1 MHTNKVKSIPALIL
15 LIFCLFSACKSQSD
29 YQEGP
34 PVEKPL
40 FTLLSPE
47 ETGITFSNDLTENK
61 DVNILTYQ
69 YLYNGGGVAVG
80 DLNNDGLED
89 IYFSGNWEENQLY
102 LNKGNMQFSEVTEK
116 AGVAG
121 RKMAWKTGTTMAD
134 VNGDGLLDI
143 FQCYSGGLPAK
154 KRTNQLFINKG
165 PDQEGIPQFVEEAEQ
180 HGLADP
186 SYSTQAAFFD
196 YDRDGDLDLFLLNHN
211 PKTFNSLE
219 ESSALTI
226 LKDDA
231 PLIRFVLYENA
242 GKSFKN
248 ITDKA
253 GLANSLLTYGLGVA
267 ISDCNKDGFPDI
279 YLSNDYSAPDFL
291 YINNGDGTFTDK
303 AEGAFGHVSLY
314 SMGNEVADIN
324 NDALP
329 DFFTLDMLP
338 EDNYRQK
345 LLFSPDNYEYN
356 SIRLKLGLHQQDMRN
371 MLHIN
376 NGDGTY
382 SEIGQLAGISNT
394 DWSWAPLFADYD
406 NDGWKDLFVTNGY
419 LRDYTNMDF
428 LKFQS
433 SFMSGH
439 NKQTL
444 KENLLDIIYK
454 MPSSDVKNY
463 IYKNN
468 GNLTFSNM
476 GSAWGI
482 DLPSNSNG
490 AAYADFDNDGD
501 LDLVVNNINQPA
513 FVYQNNA
520 SERSPHHFLKIKLK
534 GLHKNSAGIGAKVA
548 IYNKGNKQYLEQ
560 MPTRGYQSSVSP
572 VLHFGLGEEE
582 HVDSLRV
589 VWLSGKEQ
597 VLKDI
602 RANQTLVLKEEEA
615 NAIHQPAKPEP
626 TLFSQTSPP
635 FSFQHQEN
643 KINDFKRQ
651 PLLINPLS
659 FSGPCMAKGDVNGDG
674 LEDIFI
680 GGAKDQAAELL
691 IQQKNGQFLPQRL
704 PIFQEDRKSEDTDAL
719 FFDANADGFPDL
731 YVSSGGYHYFAPGE
745 ELLQDRL
752 YLNNGKGGFT
762 KSKTALPNVRSSSS
776 CVRVADV
783 NLDGYPDL
791 FLGGRVVPG
800 RYPEAPKSYLLLN
813 DGNGHFIDQTQQL
826 APALQR
832 MGMISDAAWV
842 DINDDSKPDLVL
854 VGEWMPLTI
863 LIQKDGV
870 LKEETENYFDRS
882 YSGLWNKLL
891 VEDLDGDG
899 REDLLV
905 GNMGLNT
912 QIKASLGEPAEMYFK
927 DFDANGS
934 VDPILCFYIQGRGY
948 PYVTRDELLDQMSMM
963 RTRFPNYE
971 SYANATL
978 EDIFTPEELKEVQH
992 LEANHLKTTLF
1003 IQDKDGSFK
1012 EVPLPLEVQF
1022 SPVFTITP
1030 LDYDQDGVKDLLLC
1044 GNINQAR
1051 LRLGKT
1057 DANYG
1062 ILLKG
1067 QGKGKFSYVS
1077 QKESGFCLKGDVRSV
1092 LELGNF
1098 LLFGINQQ
1106 QIQAYKRNPV
1116 QSDHS
1121 HKNVL

>member
-1 MHTNKVKSIPALIL
+1 MKHYYTLFILTILASFSCKMKIDPVPQETLFRLLTSERTNIGFVN
-15 LIFCLFSACKSQSD
+15 Q
-29 YQEGP
+29 
-34 PVEKPL
+34 VEDNFKM
-40 FTLLSPE
+40 
-47 ETGITFSNDLTENK
+47 
-61 DVNILTYQ
+61 NILAFQ
-69 YLYNGGGVAVG
+69 NFYNGGGVAIG
-80 DLNNDGLED
+80 DLNNDGLDD
-89 IYFSGNWEENQLY
+89 IYFSANMGSNRLY
-102 LNKGNMQFSEVTEK
+102 LNKGHLRFQDVTEK
-116 AGVAG
+116 ASLAG
-121 RKMAWKTGTTMAD
+121 RADSWSTGVSMAD
-134 VNGDGLLDI
+134 VNGDGRLDI
-143 FQCYSGGLPAK
+143 YVCYSGKLSGE
-154 KRTNQLFINKG
+154 KRRNQLFINKG
-165 PDQEGIPQFVEEAEQ
+165 NNEQ
-180 HGLADP
+180 GVPYFIENAGQVGLAD
-186 SYSTQAAFFD
+186 SAYSNQAYFLD
-196 YDRDGDLDLFLLNHN
+196 YDKDGDLDVFLLNHN
-211 PKTFNSLE
+211 RRVIYNIDYITQSDL
-219 ESSALTI
+219 
-226 LKDDA
+226 LKKKDPMA
-231 PLIRFVLYENA
+231 GSKLY
-242 GKSFKN
+242 KN
-248 ITDKA
+248 EDGMFRDVTSEA
-253 GLANSLLTYGLGVA
+253 GLFTSGFSYGLGVA
-267 ISDCNKDGFPDI
+267 ISDVNKDGWPDL
-279 YLSNDYSAPDFL
+279 YVSNDYGAPDFL
-291 YINNGDGTFTDK
+291 YINNGNGTFTDK
-303 AEGAFGHVSLY
+303 IKSSLGHFSLY
-314 SMGNEVADIN
+314 SMGNSIADVN
-324 NDALP
+324 NDAFP
-329 DFFTLDMLP
+329 DIFTLDMLP
-338 EDNYRQK
+338 EDNRRQK
-345 LLFSPDNYEYN
+345 LLMNMDNYEAFDQYVEAGF
-356 SIRLKLGLHQQDMRN
+356 SFQYMRN
-371 MLHIN
+371 MLQVN
-376 NGDGTY
+376 NGNGTF
-382 SEIGQLAGISNT
+382 SEIGQLAGVSNT
-394 DWSWAPLFADYD
+394 DWSWAPLFGDYD
-406 NDGWKDLFVTNGY
+406 NDGWKDLFISNGY
-419 LRDYTNMDF
+419 LKDFTNMDVV
-428 LKFQS
+428 KFNEQY
-433 SFMSGH
+433 FKNIKGEIKPEDIANMV
-439 NKQTL
+439 KQ
-444 KENLLDIIYK
+444 
-454 MPSSDVKNY
+454 MPSSNVKNY

-476 GSAWGI
+476 GSAWGMS
-482 DLPSNSNG
+482 LPSNSNG
-490 AAYADFDNDGD
+490 AAYADLDNDGD
-501 LDLVVNNINQPA
+501 LDMVVNNINTPA
-513 FVYQNNA
+513 FIFENQA
-520 SERSPHHFLKIKLK
+520 TTLLKHNYLKLK
-534 GLHKNSAGIGAKVA
+534 LEGSGKNLFGLNSNVT
-548 IYNKGNKQYLEQ
+548 IYSGNKQQFQELS
-560 MPTRGYQSSVSP
+560 PFSGFLSSVSP